1 MLPIE
6 LVANIS
12 DLMLLFNQLSTVFK
26 NAYAP
31 KVFKL
36 VRTWRSLGESN
47 FLFLNSGIAVI
58 VRMLV
63 ARVIRT

>member
-36 VRTWRSLGESN
+36 VRT
-47 FLFLNSGIAVI
+47 
-58 VRMLV
+58 
-63 ARVIRT
+63 